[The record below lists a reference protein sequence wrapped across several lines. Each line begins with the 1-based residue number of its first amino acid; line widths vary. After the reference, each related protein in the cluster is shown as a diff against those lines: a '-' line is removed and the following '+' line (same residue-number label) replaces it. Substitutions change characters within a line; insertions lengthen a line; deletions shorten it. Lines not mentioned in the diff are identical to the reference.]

1 MIVDMSLFTLIS
13 QASLVVKLVMLGLLS
28 VSVMSWVIIFN
39 KTKLFKEQST
49 RLAES
54 RQALQRIHSIES
66 LQDYIA
72 SKRDQLDGI
81 EALIRPGLQ
90 DYLKLQ
96 GVGFYEPQLI
106 QDSVQHKCQ
115 NALHVMQQT
124 LEEKIPFLASVGS
137 VSPYVGLFGTVWGI
151 MSALRALGGVSSA
164 TISMVAPGMAEAL
177 IATALGLFVAI
188 PAVIFYNRFSHTS
201 DFLLEQYEIILQD
214 FYRLVRFASAE
225 AVAAPLAK
233 TGS

>member
-1 MIVDMSLFTLIS
+1 VIVDMSLFTLIS

>member
-28 VSVMSWVIIFN
+28 VSVMSWLIIFQKN
-39 KTKLFKEQST
+39 KLFKEQSFQ
-49 RLAES
+49 LMMS
-54 RQALQRIHSIES
+54 RQALQRIHSVAS
-66 LQDYIA
+66 LQDYLA
-72 SKRDQLDGI
+72 SKRDNLDGI

-96 GVGFYEPQLI
+96 GVGLYEPKLV
-106 QDSVQHKCQ
+106 QDSVQHKCD
-115 NALHVMQQT
+115 NALRVMQQT
-124 LEEKIPFLASVGS
+124 LQEKIAFLASVGS

-177 IATALGLFVAI
+177 IATAMGLFVAI
-188 PAVIFYNRFSHTS
+188 PAVIFYNRFSHLS
-201 DFLLEQYEIILQD
+201 DSLMDQYEIILQD
-214 FYRLVRFASAE
+214 FYRLVRFAYADASL
-225 AVAAPLAK
+225 APLAK

>member
-28 VSVMSWVIIFN
+28 VSVMSWLIVFN
-39 KTKLFKEQST
+39 KTKLFKEQLLKLT
-49 RLAES
+49 QS
-54 RQALQRIHSIES
+54 RQILQRIHTVDG
-66 LQDYIA
+66 LQDYLA

-96 GVGFYEPQLI
+96 GLGIYEPQLV
-106 QDSVQHKCQ
+106 QDSVQHKCD
-115 NALHVMQQT
+115 NALRLTQQS
-124 LEEKIPFLASVGS
+124 LQDKIPFLASVGS

-188 PAVIFYNRFSHTS
+188 PAVIFYNRFSHLS

-214 FYRLVRFASAE
+214 FYRLVRFAYAE
-225 AVAAPLAK
+225 TMATPLAK